1 MSEAEKT
8 TDTEVTSSPAEEAA
22 PVEEKNAGTAV
33 KPKKKKGKIV
43 LRILLIVLA
52 VIIVGIGIAVA
63 SVMLTKRPAA
73 KTAAEYAE
81 AYRNADIAVTDN
93 GSVEIRP
100 AEGVEDRKTGII
112 FYVGAEIEPEAY
124 IPLLAPLSE
133 QGYSCFIPKMPGN
146 VATFKAGEAGKIID
160 ANGAIGTWYLAG
172 HSLGGFTAAGYA
184 KDHTD
189 KIKGIIFVAAY
200 TGTDLSDTDLKVFSV
215 YGDTDT
221 VLNRGRYDAA
231 LSWYPASFEEH
242 VIAGG
247 NHAQFGDYGVQ
258 PRDNEASIS
267 AEEQRNLTYEWI
279 SGWLEAHAEP

>member
-8 TDTEVTSSPAEEAA
+8 TETEVTSSPAEEAA
-22 PVEEKNAGTAV
+22 PVEEKTAETAV
-33 KPKKKKGKIV
+33 KPKKKKGKI
-43 LRILLIVLA
+43 ILCVILIVLA
-52 VIIVGIGIAVA
+52 LIVVGIGIAIA

-73 KTAAEYAE
+73 KTAEEYA
-81 AYRNADIAVTDN
+81 AGYQGAVITVTDN
-93 GSVEIRP
+93 GSVEIKP
-100 AEGVEDRKTGII
+100 GTGVEDRKTGII

-160 ANGAIGTWYLAG
+160 ANTGIGTWYLAG

-189 KIKGIIFVAAY
+189 KIKGLIFIAAY
-200 TGTDLSDTDLKVFSV
+200 AGTDISGTDLKLLSI

-221 VLNRGRYDAA
+221 VLNKERYNAA
-231 LSWYPASFEEH
+231 LSWNPASFEEH
-242 VIAGG
+242 IIAGG
-247 NHAQFGDYGVQ
+247 NHAQFGDYGEQ
-258 PRDNEASIS
+258 PGDTAATIS
-267 AEEQRNLTYEWI
+267 AEDQRAQAVAFILT
-279 SGWLEAHAEP
+279 WLAA